1 MTQVLWFRHALL
13 PTGWA
18 DQVRLE
24 LASGV
29 ITRVETNTPPHRD
42 DERHA
47 IALPGLPNLHSHA
60 FQRGMAG
67 LAEVRGPSA
76 DSFWTWRE
84 VMYRFARQIGPDQM
98 QALAAMAFVEMLEV
112 GFTRVGE
119 FHDIH
124 HAPDGTP
131 YADPAEM
138 GARLAAAADETGIAL
153 TLLPVLYH
161 CGGFGGQP
169 TTEGQRRF
177 VNRPDLF
184 GWLLS
189 ASRRAVAPLPDA
201 VVGVAPHSLRAV
213 TPDSLSLAVSLA
225 ERGPIHIH
233 IAEQMREVEDCLS
246 WSGQRPVD
254 WLLQH
259 MPLTDQWC
267 LVHATHMDK
276 CETQRLAHT
285 GAVAGLCPITEAN
298 LGDGI
303 FNGAEFLAAGGRFGI
318 GSDSNVLIDA
328 AEELRLLEYGQRL
341 KHQGRNMLAA
351 GTGSTGRRLF
361 DGALAGGAQ
370 ALGQRLTGLVPG
382 AAADLFTLKADHP
395 GLVARHGDALLD
407 GFIFAG
413 RSMVDGVWRRGRRV
427 VSDGRHHARDIVTAR
442 FAKTLESLLS

>member
-1 MTQVLWFRHALL
+1 MTQALWFHHALL

-24 LASGV
+24 LTSGV
-29 ITRVETNTPPHRD
+29 ITSVQTNTPPQPN

-67 LAEVRGPSA
+67 LAEVRGPAA

-84 VMYRFARQIGPDQM
+84 VMYRFAHRIGPDDM
-98 QALAAMAFVEMLEV
+98 QSIAAMAFVEMLES

-119 FHDIH
+119 FHYIH

-131 YADPAEM
+131 YADLAEM
-138 GARLAAAADETGIAL
+138 GGRLAAAADETGMAL

-169 TTEGQRRF
+169 TGEGQCRF

-184 GWLLS
+184 GLLVS
-189 ASRRAVAPLPDA
+189 ASRRAIGFLPDG

-213 TPDSLSLAVSLA
+213 TPDSLSLAVAQA
-225 ERGPIHIH
+225 EGGPIHIH
-233 IAEQMREVEDCLS
+233 IAEQMREVADCLA

-254 WLLQH
+254 WLLQN
-259 MPLTDQWC
+259 MPVTEQWC
-267 LVHATHMDK
+267 LVHATHMTP
-276 CETQRLAHT
+276 CETEKLARS

-303 FNGAEFLAAGGRFGI
+303 VNAVDYLAAGGRFGI

-328 AEELRLLEYGQRL
+328 AEELRSLEYAQRL
-341 KHQGRNMLAA
+341 KHQGRNMLA
-351 GTGSTGRRLF
+351 GGGGSTGRRLF

-370 ALGQRLTGLVPG
+370 ALGQGLAGLRVG
-382 AAADLFTLKADHP
+382 APADLFSLDTTHP
-395 GLVARHGDALLD
+395 SLTARSGDGLLD
-407 GFIFAG
+407 GFIFGG
-413 RSMVDGVWRRGRRV
+413 RSMVDMVWRRGRRV
-427 VSDGRHHARDIVTAR
+427 VSQGRHQARDAIAAR
-442 FAKTLESLLS
+442 YRRTIGKILS